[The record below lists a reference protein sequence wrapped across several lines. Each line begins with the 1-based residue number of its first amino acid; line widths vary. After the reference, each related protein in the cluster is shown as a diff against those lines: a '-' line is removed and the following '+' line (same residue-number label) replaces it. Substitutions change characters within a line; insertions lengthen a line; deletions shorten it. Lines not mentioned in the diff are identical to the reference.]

1 LRFLRQSTIL
11 SPSFRHPFT
20 MLSSHSL
27 QEIEKSSR
35 LAWETLERCSSST
48 VEFSSASDKIQ
59 RLYATLVLIQS
70 ESTNPLSA
78 LSLCNDDDQLS
89 GLIYECQ
96 DPLMSLNSLILTH
109 QRLGI
114 ISERHWDNF
123 GNTSLA
129 NIERDLLRLLVSFDT
144 LLTSLATL

>member
-1 LRFLRQSTIL
+1 
-11 SPSFRHPFT
+11 
-20 MLSSHSL
+20 MLSTHSV
-27 QEIEKSSR
+27 QEIEKSLR

-48 VEFSSASDKIQ
+48 VEFSSANDKIQ

-70 ESTNPLSA
+70 ESTNPISA
-78 LSLCNDDDQLS
+78 LSLYGDGDQLS

-96 DPLMSLNSLILTH
+96 DPLMNLNSLILTH
-109 QRLGI
+109 QRLGV

-129 NIERDLLRLLVSFDT
+129 NIERDLLRLLASFDT
-144 LLTSLATL
+144 LLTPLVAM